1 MSVALSLPA
10 YNKHL
15 DTFECCFGWD
25 RSGLNSII
33 KPFLTFLSRGYYYCD
48 GIQSIK
54 KSCGL
59 LEEYNR
65 SLEKQ
70 KSNEVFSEIFGLT
83 RHKGVQKTYN
93 LFLAKESKRLCLDD
107 IIREQKILI
116 FRLFENNR
124 ILETTRSRIQ
134 LDLILKKTQLN
145 ERFFHENQT
154 IVDSCSKNSETK
166 TSKILTSKPLGLVL
180 ASKSMGLDKEI
191 LNDLKTI
198 IVEKQKEEN
207 QEDQEEDP
215 EEDPEIMVKRILDDL
230 IKNIVEKHPENQ
242 KSKIPDDL
250 PKTII
255 ENEPTQK
262 KSKTEAENSE
272 IKTSEIKISV
282 SVSVSV
288 PKTDIR
294 KKSEIDQKWSTQE
307 RKNFIVNVELT
318 IFHFVQANTFLD
330 KIIIDRLIDLKHT
343 NMILL
348 NICAGLEN
356 IVRCIL
362 TFTNHPINFS
372 HNLIVL
378 IKSTNEINPNIINV
392 FTNFENLKPKYET
405 RDLYTA
411 LRYRSPTSQKSPYQI
426 FQDTEYLTAYN
437 DALVILG
444 IVKKTIDTFLAAYEM
459 EQIARD
465 LGYPSL

>member
-15 DTFECCFGWD
+15 DKFECYFGWD

-33 KPFLTFLSRGYYYCD
+33 KPFLTILSRSYYYCD

-54 KSCGL
+54 KFCGL

-70 KSNEVFSEIFGLT
+70 KSNKVFSEIFGLSQ
-83 RHKGVQKTYN
+83 HQYAQDAYN
-93 LFLAKESKRLCLDD
+93 LFLTRKSARLCLDD

-145 ERFFHENQT
+145 KKFFHENQT
-154 IVDSCSKNSETK
+154 IVDSCSSSKTK
-166 TSKILTSKPLGLVL
+166 T
-180 ASKSMGLDKEI
+180 SKSMGLDKEI
-191 LNDLKTI
+191 LNDSKTI
-198 IVEKQKEEN
+198 IVEIKENSEPN
-207 QEDQEEDP
+207 Q
-215 EEDPEIMVKRILDDL
+215 EDPEIMVKRILDDL

-262 KSKTEAENSE
+262 KSKTEA
-272 IKTSEIKISV
+272 KITV
-282 SVSVSV
+282 
-288 PKTDIR
+288 IQ

-318 IFHFVQANTFLD
+318 IFHFVQADTFLD
-330 KIIIDRLIDLKHT
+330 KIIIDRLIEKKHT
-343 NMILL
+343 NMILF
-348 NICAGLEN
+348 NICSGLEN
-356 IVRCIL
+356 IVRCML

-378 IKSTNEINPNIINV
+378 IKSTNEINKNIINV

-411 LRYRSPTSQKSPYQI
+411 LRYRSPTSQKSPYEL
-426 FQDTEYLTAYN
+426 FKYTEYLTAYN

-444 IVKKTIDTFLAAYEM
+444 MVKKTIDAFIAAYEM
-459 EQIARD
+459 ENIVRE